1 MDDNDRSIVTF
12 VSLSHMMVHTYE
24 FAVPILMTVWLLEFS
39 VTAATLGAVV
49 TVGYFLF
56 GVGALPAG
64 MLVDRFGSRPLI
76 FACLIG
82 MALSFLLLGIASNVY
97 VVALALGLW
106 GIAASV
112 HHPAGLT
119 LISKGVSDPGWAYAY
134 HGMAGNVG
142 IAFGPLA
149 TALLLLA
156 FDWRLVAA
164 LLVVPTVITIG
175 IGLTLSFDET
185 AQVTATDGGGT
196 QSKGEI
202 TPSSFVSDTR
212 LLATVGFLTVFA
224 IVMFNGLYYRG
235 VLTFL
240 PDMLG
245 GFLADLDIHLDLF
258 DPDSPYAEEFDL
270 AQYVYVGLLMIGI
283 LGQYIGGIL
292 TSRIPTE
299 RGLVIALGAL
309 TILGITYVP
318 AATAGFGPLLVVSAL
333 LGVFLFAM
341 QPLTQATIA
350 AYSPAEARGLSFG
363 WTFLAIFG
371 IGSLGATIAGFVLTY
386 ASANVLFL
394 VLACFAGTGCL
405 LALSLVVR
413 NRAGE

>member
-1 MDDNDRSIVTF
+1 MNDNDRAIVTF

-24 FAVPILMTVWLLEFS
+24 LSIPILMTIWLLEFS

-56 GVGALPAG
+56 GVGALPG
-64 MLVDRFGSRPLI
+64 GVLVDRFGSRPLI

-82 MALSFLLLGIASNVY
+82 MTLSFLALGFSPNVY
-97 VVALALGLW
+97 AIALSLGMW

-112 HHPAGLT
+112 YHPAGLT
-119 LISKGVSDPGWAYAY
+119 LISKGVGGEGRGRAYAY
-134 HGMAGNVG
+134 HGMAGNLG
-142 IAFGPLA
+142 IALGPLA

-156 FDWRLVAA
+156 FDWRLVVAI
-164 LLVVPTVITIG
+164 LVVPTVLTILV
-175 IGLTLSFDET
+175 GLTLSFDET
-185 AQVTATDGGGT
+185 AAVDPDAEGVD
-196 QSKGEI
+196 SKGEI
-202 TPSSFVSDTR
+202 TPASFVSDTR
-212 LLATVGFLTVFA
+212 LLLTAGFVTVFA

-245 GFLADLDIHLDLF
+245 NFLAALEVELEVF
-258 DPDSPYAEEFDL
+258 AEDSPFAEEFDL
-270 AQYVYVGLLMIGI
+270 AQYVYVGLLMVGI
-283 LGQYIGGIL
+283 LGQYVGGLL
-292 TSRIPTE
+292 TDRIPTE

-309 TILGITYVP
+309 AVLGLTYVP

-333 LGVFLFAM
+333 LGIFLFAM

-350 AYSPAEARGLSFG
+350 SYSPPEARGLSFG

-371 IGSLGATIAGFVLTY
+371 IGALGASVAGVVLTY
-386 ASANVLFL
+386 ASATALFL
-394 VLACFAGTGCL
+394 VLAGFATTGCL
-405 LALSLVVR
+405 LALTLTIR
-413 NRAGE
+413 EW